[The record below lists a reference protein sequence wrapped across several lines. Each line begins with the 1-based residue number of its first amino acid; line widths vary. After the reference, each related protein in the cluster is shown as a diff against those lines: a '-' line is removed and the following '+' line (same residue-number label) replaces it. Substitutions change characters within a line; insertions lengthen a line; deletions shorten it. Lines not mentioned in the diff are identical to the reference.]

1 MEKQEMYVLLVV
13 SVNMALRKSHL
24 VLLVHLI
31 LTIKAKIAK
40 TVLLVL
46 LENIA
51 LEVVVEHQLE
61 IVRLD
66 ITVHLSLL

>member
-1 MEKQEMYVLLVV
+1 MEKQEMYVQLEV
-13 SVNMALRKSHL
+13 SVNMVQRKSHL
-24 VLLVHLI
+24 VLLAHLI
-31 LTIKAKIAK
+31 QTIKAKIAK

-51 LEVVVEHQLE
+51 LEVVAVHQLE

-66 ITVHLSLL
+66 ITVHLSPL

>member
-1 MEKQEMYVLLVV
+1 MEKQEMYVQLEV
-13 SVNMALRKSHL
+13 SANMVQRKSHL

-51 LEVVVEHQLE
+51 LEVVAELQLE

>member
-1 MEKQEMYVLLVV
+1 MEKREMYVQLEV
-13 SVNMALRKSHL
+13 SVNMVQRKSHL

-51 LEVVVEHQLE
+51 LEVVAELQLE

>member
-24 VLLVHLI
+24 VLLAHLI
-31 LTIKAKIAK
+31 QTIKAKIAK

-51 LEVVVEHQLE
+51 LEVVVGHQLE

>member
-1 MEKQEMYVLLVV
+1 MYVQLED
-13 SVNMALRKSHL
+13 SVNMVQRKSHL

-46 LENIA
+46 QENIA
-51 LEVVVEHQLE
+51 LAVVVEHQLE

-66 ITVHLSLL
+66 ITVHLSLQ

>member
-1 MEKQEMYVLLVV
+1 MEKQEMYVQLEV
-13 SVNMALRKSHL
+13 SVNMVQRKSHL
-24 VLLVHLI
+24 ALLVHLI

-51 LEVVVEHQLE
+51 LEVVAELQLE

>member
-1 MEKQEMYVLLVV
+1 MEKREMYVQLEV
-13 SVNMALRKSHL
+13 SVNMVQRKSHL
-24 VLLVHLI
+24 ALLVHLI
-31 LTIKAKIAK
+31 QTIRAKIAK

>member
-1 MEKQEMYVLLVV
+1 MEKQEMYVQLEV
-13 SVNMALRKSHL
+13 SVNMVQRKSHL
-24 VLLVHLI
+24 ALLAHLI
-31 LTIKAKIAK
+31 QTIKAKIAK

-46 LENIA
+46 QENIA
-51 LEVVVEHQLE
+51 LEVVAELQLE

>member
-1 MEKQEMYVLLVV
+1 MFVRLEV
-13 SVNMALRKSHL
+13 SVNMVQRKSDL
-24 VLLVHLI
+24 ALLAHSI
-31 LTIKAKIAK
+31 QTIKEKIAK

-46 LENIA
+46 QENIA